1 MSARSKFAG
10 NAIEEEDAF
19 AARLARSGK
28 SIIRLNRGDPVA
40 YFPTPKYMVDAYVRA
55 LRSAKT
61 GYSFHAGIPELREAI
76 SRRHRRLYN
85 LNSEPGDVI
94 VTQGVSEAIMFINSM
109 LIDGRDRAV
118 IFRPYYPLYFS
129 SLRIN
134 GGKPIY
140 ADYMED
146 EEYGI
151 DIDSLRRRLRN
162 EKRVKYL
169 ILANPSNPT
178 GSVLERKALREI
190 ADMANDH
197 GVFIIS
203 DEIYDEITYNG
214 ATFTS
219 MSEVSRGIP
228 KAIFGGASKSF
239 DATGFRIGYT
249 IIPENDRFSAAAREK
264 MADYAK
270 MRLSSCTPAQYAFA
284 EAIKNARAHNA
295 AVRKMVAEIE
305 DRTNF
310 AYGLLEESGNL
321 QISSRP
327 KGAFYLFPKVEM
339 ERTDLKDDRDLV
351 RRLLVEEGIQI
362 TRGSGF
368 GAHDHIR
375 IVSLPDKETLEM
387 AIRKIDKFLDRHS
400 R

>member
-1 MSARSKFAG
+1 MSAWSKFAG

-19 AARLARSGK
+19 AAKLARSGR

-40 YFPTPKYMVDAYVRA
+40 YFPTPRYMMDAYVRA
-55 LRSAKT
+55 LRSGRT
-61 GYSFHAGIPELREAI
+61 GYSFHAGMPELREAI
-76 SRRHRRLYN
+76 SKRNRRLYK
-85 LNSEPGDVI
+85 LYADADDVI

-109 LIDGRDRAV
+109 LINGGDRAV

-129 SLRIN
+129 SLLVN

-146 EEYGI
+146 EGYGI
-151 DIDSLRRRLRN
+151 DVDSLRKRLRN

-190 ADMANDH
+190 ADVANDH
-197 GVFIIS
+197 DIFIIS
-203 DEIYDEITYNG
+203 DEIYDEVTYNG

-219 MSEVSRGIP
+219 MSEVSKGIP

-239 DATGFRIGYT
+239 DVTGFRIGYA
-249 IIPENDRFSAAAREK
+249 IIPENDGFSATVREK

-284 EAIKNARAHNA
+284 EALKNTRAHNA
-295 AVRKMVAEIE
+295 AARKMVAEIE
-305 DRTNF
+305 SRTNF
-310 AYGLLEESGNL
+310 AYDLLEESGNL

-327 KGAFYLFPKVEM
+327 KGAFYLFPKVEIKG
-339 ERTDLKDDRDLV
+339 TDLKGDRNLV
-351 RRLLVEEGIQI
+351 RRLLVEEGVQI